1 MFEPEAEWAI
11 MQSII
16 ERAGHG
22 IQYVTGDP
30 GEANWA
36 YTIGRARKGLP
47 ELVITGVSP
56 EAAARM
62 LNQLVRGWDRMEIA
76 FDGLCTMPGSHR
88 HQCRFA
94 EVPESV
100 WRSNYLL
107 GARRDAEEQGLETS
121 RVALQVL
128 WSSELRQYP
137 DDPDAPWSFRR
148 TQPILSKLVG
158 TRHRRR

>member
-1 MFEPEAEWAI
+1 

-16 ERAGHG
+16 ARAGHG
-22 IQYVTGDP
+22 IQYVTADP

-47 ELVITGVSP
+47 ELVVTGVSQ
-56 EAAARM
+56 EGAAHM
-62 LNQLVRGWDRMEIA
+62 LNELVREWDRMEIA
-76 FDGLCTMPGSHR
+76 GDGLCTIPGPHR

-107 GARRDAEEQGLETS
+107 GARRDAEEQGLGAS
-121 RVALQVL
+121 RVAVQAL
-128 WSSELRQYP
+128 WRSDRGQYP
-137 DDPDAPWSFRR
+137 DDPAAPMSFRR
-148 TQPILSKLVG
+148 TQPILGKLFS
-158 TRHRRR
+158 TRHPRR